1 MKSSSHILAL
11 GFRTL
16 IFILVFG
23 SIILQPVVESISVME
38 SQAFS
43 WFEHDSD
50 KDTNEK
56 ESQEVEDSKEKKVQL
71 RLTLLDLSSN
81 CFCQT
86 VSNYRLHYLKNDI
99 TIDLHDP
106 PPEAV

>member
-56 ESQEVEDSKEKKVQL
+56 ESQEVEDSKEKKVEL
-71 RLTLLDLSSN
+71 RLTTIDFSSSP
-81 CFCQT
+81 FSHT
-86 VSNYRLHYLKNDI
+86 VSNYRLCFLKNNV

-106 PPEAV
+106 PPEVG